1 MTNHC
6 EVIPM
11 GSALQQQSEQ
21 LVSDSAALFISNEL
35 LPALIGFWP
44 KSINQINGNFAGNG
58 IAYGM
63 KLKGFPPR
71 LIMQVVSDL
80 DDREPSRDFAPEPQ
94 LLKRLCMQALNKQEG
109 ISMPEISIRSLE
121 LQAQVKA
128 LRGEIA
134 DSEVSAHVQML
145 AGKAESKGYQV
156 TGRAF

>member
-1 MTNHC
+1 MTNHY
-6 EVIPM
+6 EVIPT
-11 GSALQQQSEQ
+11 GSALQLQTDQ
-21 LVSDSAALFISNEL
+21 LVSDDAALFISNDL

-44 KSINQINGNFAGNG
+44 KSSNQINGNVAGNC

-63 KLKGFPPR
+63 KLKGLLPR

-94 LLKRLCMQALNKQEG
+94 LLKRLCMQAMNKQEG
-109 ISMPEISIRSLE
+109 TSMPEVSIRALE

-134 DSEVSAHVQML
+134 DSEVSAHVRML
-145 AGKAESKGYQV
+145 AGKAESQGYQV